1 MLHDEDTED
10 TLSHLVAA
18 EGNLN
23 NAMVQAIDAIASVE
37 GDTLQEHAELFQ
49 IWLTTLHV
57 VSEAGPLGKDCAAYI
72 ITPYAL
78 YIYHLH
84 CALYSLISNSFQL
97 LLYTTSGTLHFF

>member
-1 MLHDEDTED
+1 MEALQMLKFWLKKDQLHFTRQWITSQKDMLHDEDTED

-49 IWLTTLHV
+49 I
-57 VSEAGPLGKDCAAYI
+57 
-72 ITPYAL
+72 
-78 YIYHLH
+78 
-84 CALYSLISNSFQL
+84 
-97 LLYTTSGTLHFF
+97 